1 MKVAFR
7 RFTSS
12 FQSWESMLTEVA
24 EFAAGVG
31 RENLINISCSEF
43 GQHSHRCRVVLG
55 ASVTG
60 LGCGKSLL

>member
-24 EFAAGVG
+24 EFASGVG

-43 GQHSHRCRVVLG
+43 GQHGSTATVV
-55 ASVTG
+55 VWYWEQV
-60 LGCGKSLL
+60 

>member
-24 EFAAGVG
+24 EFASGVG
-31 RENLINISCSEF
+31 RENLINISCS
-43 GQHSHRCRVVLG
+43 GYL
-55 ASVTG
+55 ASASYTTLPPTIVITG
-60 LGCGKSLL
+60 LMSLI